1 MTRADVLGRLAELK
15 PWLTSQGVTRLRVFG
30 SHARDQATELS
41 DLDPLID
48 LDPPLG
54 LKFFALESEMGARL
68 GLKVD
73 LVTEAALAPDIRYT
87 ALLDAIDA

>member
-1 MTRADVLGRLAELK
+1 MTRADILNRLADLK

-30 SHARDQATELS
+30 SHARDEATEAS
-41 DLDPLID
+41 DLDLMID

-54 LKFFALESEMGARL
+54 LKFFALESEIGARM

-73 LVTEAALAPDIRYT
+73 LVTESALAPDIRYT
-87 ALLDAIDA
+87 ALVDAIDA

>member
-1 MTRADVLGRLAELK
+1 MTRADVLHRLADLK

-30 SHARDQATELS
+30 SHARDEATELS
-41 DLDPLID
+41 DLDLMVD

-54 LKFFALESEMGARL
+54 LKFFALESEIGERL

-73 LVTEAALAPDIRYT
+73 LVTESALAPDIRYT
-87 ALLDAIDA
+87 ALVDAIDA